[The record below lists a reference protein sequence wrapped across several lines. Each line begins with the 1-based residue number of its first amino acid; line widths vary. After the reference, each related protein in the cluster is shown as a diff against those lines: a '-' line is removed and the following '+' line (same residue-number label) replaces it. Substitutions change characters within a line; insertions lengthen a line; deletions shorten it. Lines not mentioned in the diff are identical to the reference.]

1 MVTLLQVKDI
11 GRLFE
16 VDGEE
21 LRYTVEMAIHG
32 HEQQPHLRA
41 VLKKINVQFIHLLE
55 MLYHLR
61 KSRYAHF
68 VSTPC
73 KDSVSA
79 RCVLLWNCA
88 IRNQQLTSGSGW
100 PVSSSHLI
108 VQEFWPIAQM
118 YVSLSKANHV
128 GVTIF
133 EVIRQ
138 QLHGGCLFFL
148 SRALSPSLCDSL
160 LTGSLV
166 NNDGLATLP
175 VLGVRMV
182 GWKFPISKNLLFKKK
197 KKKKV
202 D

>member
-1 MVTLLQVKDI
+1 
-11 GRLFE
+11 
-16 VDGEE
+16 
-21 LRYTVEMAIHG
+21 
-32 HEQQPHLRA
+32 
-41 VLKKINVQFIHLLE
+41 
-55 MLYHLR
+55 
-61 KSRYAHF
+61 
-68 VSTPC
+68 
-73 KDSVSA
+73 
-79 RCVLLWNCA
+79 
-88 IRNQQLTSGSGW
+88 
-100 PVSSSHLI
+100 
-108 VQEFWPIAQM
+108 M

-166 NNDGLATLP
+166 HNDGLATLP

-182 GWKFPISKNLLFKKK
+182 GWKFPTSKNLLFKKK